1 MFLAE
6 FTFMQIALVVLVIVL
21 VFGSARL
28 PETMRNLG
36 KSVSEFKK
44 GVREGEDE
52 AKRNAEAKAADD
64 TKKT

>member
-1 MFLAE
+1 
-6 FTFMQIALVVLVIVL
+6 MQIALVVLVIVL

>member
-6 FTFMQIALVVLVIVL
+6 ITFMQIAVVVVVVVLL
-21 VFGSARL
+21 FGSARL

-44 GVREGEDE
+44 GVREGEEE
-52 AKRNAEAKAADD
+52 AKRNADAKAADEP
-64 TKKT
+64 KKT

>member
-6 FTFMQIALVVLVIVL
+6 FTFTQILLVVLVVVL
-21 VFGSARL
+21 LFGSARL

-44 GVREGEDE
+44 GVRDSEEE
-52 AKRNAEAKAADD
+52 RKAEARAADE
-64 TKKT
+64 KK

>member
-6 FTFMQIALVVLVIVL
+6 FTFTQILLVILVIVL
-21 VFGSARL
+21 LFGSARL

-44 GVREGEDE
+44 GVKDGEE
-52 AKRNAEAKAADD
+52 ESKRAAESKAAEE
-64 TKKT
+64 KKA

>member
-6 FTFMQIALVVLVIVL
+6 MTIWQILLVVLVIVL
-21 VFGSARL
+21 LFGSSRL
-28 PETMRNLG
+28 PDTMRNLG

-44 GVREGEDE
+44 GVREGEE
-52 AKRNAEAKAADD
+52 ESKRDAETKAAEE

>member
-6 FTFMQIALVVLVIVL
+6 ITFIQIALVILVVVLL
-21 VFGSARL
+21 FGSSRL

-44 GVREGEDE
+44 GVKESEEER
-52 AKRNAEAKAADD
+52 KAEAQRADE
-64 TKKT
+64 KK

>member
-6 FTFMQIALVVLVIVL
+6 FTFMQIILVVLVIVL
-21 VFGSARL
+21 LFGSARL

-52 AKRNAEAKAADD
+52 SRRAADPKAD
-64 TKKT
+64 ESKKS

>member
-6 FTFMQIALVVLVIVL
+6 FTFTQILLVVLVVVL
-21 VFGSARL
+21 LFGSARL

-44 GVREGEDE
+44 GVRESSEAERAGERRAGDE
-52 AKRNAEAKAADD
+52 SDK
-64 TKKT
+64 